1 MILNTKHGQNL
12 GKPKIQLDIYYAAIR
27 GKDYMDDNNLK
38 KKNKNKRTIRES
50 QNYVQSLLYY
60 LCEYALIHE

>member
-38 KKNKNKRTIRES
+38 KKTKINAQFGKVKIMCNHCYTT
-50 QNYVQSLLYY
+50 YVNM
-60 LCEYALIHE
+60 H